1 MGGRVPLGLMK
12 RVVYVVCKHMMRTLH
27 YMEDDVCNVQACGGG
42 LRHFTPSDEGLDIA
56 GIVVWT
62 FVNVMHLHR
71 DNPVFGQIQFCPDIL
86 EWLGCRESIQSSSP
100 LCFKSIPLCIFDC
113 HRPS

>member
-62 FVNVMHLHR
+62 TFAIALFAACGAGLFIYREKRKKQELLTKARDEEYHR
-71 DNPVFGQIQFCPDIL
+71 L
-86 EWLGCRESIQSSSP
+86 
-100 LCFKSIPLCIFDC
+100 
-113 HRPS
+113 